1 VKVILAVISWRIRRH
16 DLTWL
21 KYDLGLLRG
30 EPQMPESNSE
40 QKGVQPKPFLGVHPA
55 WALGVVVIIAAIA
68 IFQLI

>member
-1 VKVILAVISWRIRRH
+1 
-16 DLTWL
+16 
-21 KYDLGLLRG
+21 
-30 EPQMPESNSE
+30 MPESNSE